1 MPLSGRYEPS
11 KSDWARNQI
20 ERYEATA
27 GTEAGDMNGRRLVIL
42 TSVGARSG
50 NLRKAPLIRI
60 EQDGR
65 YAVIASKGGAP
76 THPRWYFNLKA
87 NPHVELQDGKVKA
100 DYLAREA
107 TGDEKAAW
115 WARAVAILKD
125 FDAYQKK
132 TTRQIPL
139 FVLEPMA
146 EAA

>member
-1 MPLSGRYEPS
+1 VPLTGRYAPS
-11 KSDWARNQI
+11 GSEWARNQI

-42 TSVGARSG
+42 TSVGAVSG
-50 NLRKAPLIRI
+50 NLRKAALIRI
-60 EQDGR
+60 EDDGR

-87 NPHVELQDGKVKA
+87 NPHVELQDGKAKG

-107 TGDEKAAW
+107 TGDEKKTW

-125 FDAYQKK
+125 FDSYQLK